1 MANSAPDGAELLAL
15 QERVKAVEV
24 RDSVCRYLLDL
35 VCATRQ
41 HGDVEL
47 GVSPRGSLG
56 LFRASQSMAL
66 LRGRSYVTPDDVQ
79 AVARP
84 VLSHRVQLTAQ
95 AKYGG
100 MTPDAIVGGLL
111 GQVPVPT

>member
-1 MANSAPDGAELLAL
+1 
-15 QERVKAVEV
+15 
-24 RDSVCRYLLDL
+24 
-35 VCATRQ
+35 
-41 HGDVEL
+41 
-47 GVSPRGSLG
+47 
-56 LFRASQSMAL
+56 MAL